1 MVIKLLKKENNDIA
15 EIKRIRK
22 LVFTD
27 ELKIPESCVFDELDN
42 TSVQIL
48 ISNNDTIIGTLRL
61 RKYNDGVKLE
71 RMAILPQFRKMSFGT
86 KVIDEVKK
94 FCIMNGESKIFLD
107 AIYDIMDF
115 YKKCG
120 FDKIGKVF
128 ERVGIPHI
136 RMEMPI

>member
-48 ISNNDTIIGTLRL
+48 ISNNDSIIGTLRL
-61 RKYNDGVKLE
+61 RQYNDGVKLE

-94 FCIMNGESKIFLD
+94 LSLINI
-107 AIYDIMDF
+107 
-115 YKKCG
+115 
-120 FDKIGKVF
+120 
-128 ERVGIPHI
+128 
-136 RMEMPI
+136 

>member
-15 EIKRIRK
+15 EIRRIRK

-27 ELKIPESCVFDELDN
+27 ELKIPESCVFDEFDN
-42 TSVQIL
+42 TCVQIL
-48 ISNNDTIIGTLRL
+48 ISNNGTIIGTLRL
-61 RKYNDGVKLE
+61 RKYNDGIKLE
-71 RMAILPQFRKMSFGT
+71 RMAILLQFRKMSFGT

-94 FCIMNGESKIFLD
+94 YCIMNGESKIFLD
-107 AIYDIMDF
+107 SIYDVRDF

-120 FDKIGKVF
+120 FDEIGKVF

-136 RMEMPI
+136 RMEMSI